1 MAGLYSIPILQRKN
15 THMNTLVMYH
25 SKDLDGLLSGAIA
38 NFYIT
43 KRANPTD
50 RIELIGVDYGEAK
63 IKEIDYKNF
72 DVIYVIDFSDD
83 WLFNSDHRSKIIWI
97 DHHITAIDKK
107 PTVMQFCINDVAACR
122 LTLQFF
128 SNIDYAFLEKE
139 TFQERRVMEPLLVT
153 LAGEHDVWDHKN
165 IHSKH
170 LSFGL
175 SSPLSFPF
183 VSHVF
188 EKTKHIL
195 TEQDPWSDIDKI
207 YSNDLLSH
215 ICSKGEGVLSFIQ
228 RTQNDVQGVSVKIN
242 GLVGRAFNTHIR
254 SSLIYETKGEDFT
267 MVWNYDGGAHVK
279 VSLYSENKDVSVIA
293 STFGGGGHKKACG
306 FKLPIHL
313 LTMILSGVDI
323 LCPNK

>member
-1 MAGLYSIPILQRKN
+1 
-15 THMNTLVMYH
+15 MNTLVMYH

-50 RIELIGVDYGEAK
+50 YVELIGVDYGESK
-63 IKEIDYKNF
+63 IRGIDYKKF
-72 DVIYVIDFSDD
+72 DTIYVIDFSDD
-83 WLFNSDHRSKIIWI
+83 WLFNSDHSNKIIWI
-97 DHHITAIDKK
+97 DHHITAINKK
-107 PTVMQFCINDVAACR
+107 YPIMQFCINDVAACR

-139 TFQERRVMEPLLVT
+139 TFKERRVVEPLFVT

-170 LSFGL
+170 ISFGA

-183 VSHVF
+183 ISHIF
-188 EKTKHIL
+188 ENTKHIL
-195 TEQDPWSDIDKI
+195 TEQDPESDFDKI
-207 YSNDLLSH
+207 DSNELLSL
-215 ICSKGEGVLSFIQ
+215 IYSKGEGVLSFIQ
-228 RTQNDVQGVSVKIN
+228 RTQNDICGVPIKLN
-242 GLVGRAFNTHIR
+242 GLTGRSFNTHIR
-254 SSLIYETKGEDFT
+254 SSLIYEIKDEDFI
-267 MVWNYDGGAHVK
+267 MIWNYDGGTHVK
-279 VSLYSENKDVSVIA
+279 VSLYSEQKDVSIIA
-293 STFGGGGHKKACG
+293 SMFNGGGHKKACG

-323 LCPNK
+323 LCPTK